1 MVPAVL
7 CVAAALAIASLA
19 TAADRG
25 KGPASHMRI
34 LVFPPQGVTDLPE
47 LSAELGKMID
57 EEFGRARGAEIL
69 HPADVVTHR
78 ERDVSFKAR
87 ADGVKDSI
95 ASARER
101 WIGMDFKGAKTILE
115 DVEKRLHD
123 ICGELLYPQL
133 VREAAMLNGLAL
145 IWHGDPAGAA
155 VRFRMA
161 IEADPSAT
169 AKPGELQPTA
179 EKIYRDAERNAV
191 SRSERTMDSERI
203 RSCVAGA
210 GATHIAVPQLFYQG
224 KELTI
229 GIWFYQYKETSHFFL
244 KDVVFESVQG
254 QHRKVV
260 ARAVE
265 NLFADKE
272 GQPESV
278 EHRAAAPALRP
289 TAKPRATTTSKEQLD
304 TSAKTARI
312 VGWSALGASAV
323 SAGLAV
329 FFGVQAKNTESDLEK
344 AAARGSKTP
353 ITPTDYRDM
362 KDKGDTQALVSNVFW
377 GVCGGAAA
385 ASAVSFFVFGDV
397 IRLSSS
403 STAARQLRFVL
414 APMSER
420 GWLAG
425 YAGEY

>member
-1 MVPAVL
+1 M
-7 CVAAALAIASLA
+7 AAALATASLA
-19 TAADRG
+19 TAADPGR
-25 KGPASHMRI
+25 GPASHMRI
-34 LVFPPQGVTDLPE
+34 LVFPPQGVTDLPGV
-47 LSAELGKMID
+47 SAELGKMID
-57 EEFGRARGAEIL
+57 EEFGKVGGAEIL

-78 ERDVSFKAR
+78 ERDASFKAR
-87 ADGVKDSI
+87 TDGVKDSI

-101 WIGMDFKGAKTILE
+101 WIVMDFKGTNTILE

-133 VREAAMLNGLAL
+133 VREAEMLNGLAL
-145 IWHGDPAGAA
+145 IWDGDPAGAA

-229 GIWFYQYKETSHFFL
+229 GIWFYQYKGVSYFFL

-265 NLFADKE
+265 NLFARKE
-272 GQPESV
+272 EQPV
-278 EHRAAAPALRP
+278 GHRAAAPALRP